1 MYGTRVV
8 ILGAGIV
15 GAACA
20 RELAHAGF
28 DVTVLDRAGAAGAT
42 TAHGEG
48 NILVSDKEPG
58 PIGLTTRSEANVASY
73 ALFQRSAAASLVSL
87 ARNP

>member
-1 MYGTRVV
+1 MV

-58 PIGLTTRSEANVASY
+58 PELQLAQLSRDLWPRTLESVAATS
-73 ALFQRSAAASLVSL
+73 RG
-87 ARNP
+87 